1 MYNMFIHPYKTGGI
15 TVWRNIIGEKL
26 TVENAYR
33 SAGLCGEWHH
43 FRLTHPQ
50 QQNYNKFYES
60 DGKCVVTIRDPI
72 EQLISAYNYQRYNM
86 VVLEK
91 IGFSGLTTYGMLTER
106 IATDSINSL
115 RQNLTDLYPDFNPK
129 ENQID
134 ELAKRGILDFYPK
147 RYQYPEL
154 LANLFENVDINDI
167 VVLEQEKLFE
177 DMEFKLGIE
186 LQENE
191 NIINYSTAVE
201 IVTELSD
208 ECEEMLR
215 DYLNIHYEWYNQF
228 KYGDL
233 YEAS

>member
-1 MYNMFIHPYKTGGI
+1 
-15 TVWRNIIGEKL
+15 
-26 TVENAYR
+26 
-33 SAGLCGEWHH
+33 
-43 FRLTHPQ
+43 
-50 QQNYNKFYES
+50 
-60 DGKCVVTIRDPI
+60 
-72 EQLISAYNYQRYNM
+72 
-86 VVLEK
+86 
-91 IGFSGLTTYGMLTER
+91 
-106 IATDSINSL
+106 
-115 RQNLTDLYPDFNPK
+115 LTDLYPDFNPK